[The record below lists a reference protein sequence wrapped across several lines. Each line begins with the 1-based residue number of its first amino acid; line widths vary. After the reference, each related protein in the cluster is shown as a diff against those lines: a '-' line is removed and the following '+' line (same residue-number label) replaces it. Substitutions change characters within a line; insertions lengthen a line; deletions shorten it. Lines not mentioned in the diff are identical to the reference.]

1 MFIIICG
8 GGKVG
13 SSLAHKMSEEKKN
26 KVVVIEQKEDICQR
40 LAAELNAIVING
52 DACEPGYLEEAQA
65 NHADVVVAVTGDDE
79 DNLVI
84 CQLAKTY
91 FSVPRTVA
99 RVNDPRNEYTFTQLG
114 VDVPVNATT
123 VLAQVIT
130 QEASLDEITTVLK
143 LKQGQLAVVQAKIT
157 ARSAFSKHMLKDIT
171 LPHGCILVSVLRKDA
186 IIVPQGNTRLEPGD
200 EILAVTSPENEQPL
214 RKLLGTAK

>member
-13 SSLAHKMSEEKKN
+13 SSLAHKMAAEKKN
-26 KVVVIEQKEDICQR
+26 KVVIIEQDADICQR
-40 LAAELNAIVING
+40 LAGELNAIVING

-65 NHADVVVAVTGDDE
+65 KHADVVVAVTGDDE

-123 VLAQVIT
+123 VLAQAIT
-130 QEASLDEITTVLK
+130 QEVSLNEITTVLK
-143 LKQGQLAVVQAKIT
+143 LKQGKLSIVQAKIT
-157 ARSAFSKHMLKDIT
+157 KHSAFSKHVLKDIAI
-171 LPHGCILVSVLRKDA
+171 PHGCIVVSVLRKGEL
-186 IIVPQGNTRLEPGD
+186 IVPQGSTSLEVDD
-200 EILAVTSPENEQPL
+200 EVLAVTTPDSERAFQ
-214 RKLLGTAK
+214 KLLGN